1 MPPILEADNLV
12 KKYGEPA
19 AVAGISFE
27 VEEGEVFGLLGPNG
41 AGKTTTISMLTGVLE
56 PTSGTA
62 RIGGHDILEE
72 PTEVKRINGLVPQDL
87 ALYPTLSARTNL
99 QFFGRIYG
107 LRGKELRERVDD
119 VLEVV
124 ALTDRADEPIE
135 KYSGGMKR
143 RVNIAAGLVHQ
154 PRLLFLDEPTV
165 GVDPQSRNHIFESVQ
180 RLNRERRMSIIYT
193 SHYMEEVELLCNR
206 VAIVDQG
213 RIIALDT
220 IRNLIAML
228 GGGVI
233 QLGLE
238 RLDDEHAGGH
248 PGAAGR
254 QRAVRSWRRRR
265 RPTARRRGAGHCG
278 PTPTAR
284 AGAGQDRDASGAR
297 TRSSRSSAT
306 STSGTS
312 PSPRSRSSSPTSRA
326 SSSIS
331 PARSCASSGKAVS
344 TPMLS
349 IAWKDLLIL
358 FKDRNALVGA
368 FLLPIVF
375 IVVYLGVSGLSGGG
389 WRG

>member
-1 MPPILEADNLV
+1 MIAKGIRIKEGVIEMPAILEVDDLV
-12 KKYGEPA
+12 KKFGDFE
-19 AVAGISFE
+19 AVKGVSFS

-62 RIGGHDILEE
+62 RIGGHDILTEA
-72 PTEVKRINGLVPQDL
+72 TEVKQITGLVPQDL
-87 ALYPTLSARTNL
+87 ALYPTLSARANL

-107 LRGKELRERVDD
+107 LRGRSLRDRVDD
-119 VLEVV
+119 VLEIV
-124 ALTDRADEPIE
+124 ALTDRANEPIE

-180 RLNRERRMSIIYT
+180 RLNRDRGMSIIYT

-233 QLGLE
+233 EIGLG
-238 RLDDEHAGGH
+238 RCDDELL
-248 PGAAGR
+248 AAI
-254 QRAVRSWRRRR
+254 RALPAVVS
-265 RPTARRRGAGHCG
+265 AVVV
-278 PTPTAR
+278 TPPAAS
-284 AGAGQDRDASGAR
+284 AGA
-297 TRSSRSSAT
+297 
-306 STSGTS
+306 
-312 PSPRSRSSSPTSRA
+312 
-326 SSSIS
+326 
-331 PARSCASSGKAVS
+331 
-344 TPMLS
+344 
-349 IAWKDLLIL
+349 
-358 FKDRNALVGA
+358 
-368 FLLPIVF
+368 
-375 IVVYLGVSGLSGGG
+375 
-389 WRG
+389 